1 MAYRPDNPYNMG
13 IGTPY
18 LGNINM
24 GQVPVNNIELAKTFN
39 TRQGLLDIGAAEKGK
54 VYGYNPTVVGDFI
67 GTSKKLQGSQN
78 PVTGGGDIGSIKTWM
93 TDPKRQHIYED
104 YLDKSGTQ
112 FIPEIQKALEQGLF
126 ENRDDFGNQLLYEE
140 AIKNKGDQAFLD
152 DEWDFSNIEGHLA
165 SQNLNYVPESVF
177 KQQRFK
183 QQQFMNKKKQDM
195 QRRIREAEKKR
206 IEQAQTTSGGET
218 PTGGGW
224 QPDYAGAVAHQQQEA
239 AKAGQTHEQFMSDL
253 NEVRA
258 KGGRVGYLDG
268 GLAQYAPRGSYFN
281 GGLASLYRHGG
292 F

>member
-1 MAYRPDNPYNMG
+1 MAYRPDDPYNMG

-67 GTSKKLQGSQN
+67 GKSKKLQGSQN

-152 DEWDFSNIEGHLA
+152 DEYDFSDIEGQTAMINPL
-165 SQNLNYVPESVF
+165 SIIGLVKTGLS
-177 KQQRFK
+177 
-183 QQQFMNKKKQDM
+183 KKQIAKVLIKNKL
-195 QRRIREAEKKR
+195 QKEIGKKVKPVLTGILTGGKAAAAAPTSHKEA
-206 IEQAQTTSGGET
+206 QATGGDYHSGHQSTVGGQTTDWGSES
-218 PTGGGW
+218 
-224 QPDYAGAVAHQQQEA
+224 AMIA
-239 AKAGQTHEQFMSDL
+239 
-253 NEVRA
+253 R
-258 KGGRVGYLDG
+258 G
-268 GLAQYAPRGSYFN
+268 GLAQHAPRYAN
-281 GGLASLYRHGG
+281 GGLIDFYRYGG
-292 F
+292 FI

>member
-1 MAYRPDNPYNMG
+1 MVYRPDDPYNIG

-24 GQVPVNNIELAKTFN
+24 GQVPVNNIELAETFN
-39 TRQGLLDIGAAEKGK
+39 TLPGLLDIGAAEKGT

-126 ENRDDFGNQLLYEE
+126 KNRDDFGNQFLYEK

-183 QQQFMNKKKQDM
+183 QQQLMNRRKQDM
-195 QRRIREAEKKR
+195 QQRIRQAEA
-206 IEQAQTTSGGET
+206 A
-218 PTGGGW
+218 
-224 QPDYAGAVAHQQQEA
+224 EA
-239 AKAGQTHEQFMSDL
+239 AKQKAAAD
-253 NEVRA
+253 A
-258 KGGRVGYLDG
+258 KAKADAAAHKKAQATGGDYHSGHQSTVGGKTTDWGPSSHMIARG
-268 GLAQYAPRGSYFN
+268 GLAQHAPRYAN
-281 GGLASLYRHGG
+281 GGLIDFFRYGG
-292 F
+292 FIG